1 MEITYLGHACFMAN
15 INGKKV
21 LFDPF
26 IRYNQLAAHIDFNSI
41 VADYILITHGHQ
53 DHIADAME
61 IANRN
66 DAMVVSNYEIV
77 SWLQGQGLKNGHG
90 LNHGGSWT
98 FDFGKVKYV
107 NAVHSSV
114 LPDGTYG
121 GNPGGFVIESNEGN
135 FYYAGDTAV
144 HMDMQLIPM
153 LSKPMDL
160 AILPI
165 GDNFTMGYED
175 ASVAAEMVKVKK
187 VMGVHY
193 DTFPPI
199 KIDHEA
205 AKACFS
211 AKGLELLLPPIG
223 ESLSI

>member
-1 MEITYLGHACFMAN
+1 MEIQYLGHACFMAT

-26 IRYNQLAAHIDFNSI
+26 IRYNSLAAHIDFNSI

-121 GNPGGFVIESNEGN
+121 GNPGGFVIESSEGN

-175 ASVAAEMVKVKK
+175 AAEAAMLVGCKK
-187 VMGVHY
+187 IIGVHY
-193 DTFPPI
+193 DTFGYI
-199 KIDHEA
+199 RIDHD
-205 AKACFS
+205 KAIGHFRQ
-211 AKGLELLLPPIG
+211 KGLELLLPDIG
-223 ESLSI
+223 STIEV